1 MDGSR
6 FQEFKATY
14 GTTLVTGF
22 GHVEGY
28 GWEHSPSKWMH
39 MHFSTAFVA
48 SAGSTPLQSFLGL
61 RRENHGI
68 AEVGKDLSDHGV
80 QLSMFVL

>member
-6 FQEFKATY
+6 FQEFKASY

-28 GWEHSPSKWMH
+28 AWEHSPSKQMDT
-39 MHFSTAFVA
+39 HFSTAFVSPA
-48 SAGSTPLQSFLGL
+48 ASTPFQSFLGFK
-61 RRENHGI
+61 RENHGI
-68 AEVGKDLSDHGV
+68 AEGGKDLSAHGV